1 VPVSDAIGGY
11 RFADSRLLAQALTH
25 RSVGARNNERQE
37 FLGDAML
44 NFIAAEALYSRWQ
57 RADEGALTR
66 ARAELVRESTLA
78 RLARGLGLGE
88 RMAFGPGEM
97 KSGGHRRDSI
107 LADAFEAVV
116 AAIYADAGF
125 ERCREVVLGWLE
137 PEIAGLPVGK
147 VQKDPKTRL
156 QEWLQG
162 RSRALP
168 AYLLVDTRGEDHA
181 KVFEVR
187 CSVSDAGLE
196 AIGTGQSRRQ
206 AEQNAAQAMLAHLEN
221 GHG

>member
-1 VPVSDAIGGY
+1 MPVSDAIGGY

-44 NFIAAEALYSRWQ
+44 NFIAAEALYSRWL

-88 RMAFGPGEM
+88 KMTFGPGEM

-137 PEIAGLPVGK
+137 PEIAALPVGK

-187 CSVSDAGLE
+187 CSVSDIGFE
-196 AIGTGQSRRQ
+196 ATGVGQSRRQ

-221 GHG
+221 GHD

>member
-44 NFIAAEALYSRWQ
+44 NFIAAEALYTRWQ

-88 RMAFGPGEM
+88 RMTFGPGEM

-137 PEIAGLPVGK
+137 PEIAALPVGK

-196 AIGTGQSRRQ
+196 AIGVGQSRRQ

-221 GHG
+221 GHD

>member
-1 VPVSDAIGGY
+1 MPVSDAIGGY

-168 AYLLVDTRGEDHA
+168 AYLLLDTRGEDHA

-187 CSVSDAGLE
+187 CSVSDIGFE
-196 AIGTGQSRRQ
+196 ATGVGQSRRQ

-221 GHG
+221 GHD